1 MIIRKY
7 LNNLIYIIFFS
18 IVIFICI
25 YLYCIKLNSHIA
37 HNDIELTETYLS
49 DNKFYLFL
57 QDEFD
62 ENGNITLSDFFKQED
77 SLDRLYNFNKI
88 LHSRYD
94 YIEVMYQP
102 IEYIGEYSY
111 NLDFVNGYLDSGKSV
126 DLSNQKVKINNKY
139 EYITPLNTVQLD
151 YKAYEHFNLNIN
163 EGRNFQKSDFYI
175 SEEVPIILGKNYSEL
190 YKIGDNIEFYYLG
203 VKIKAKVIGILSQD
217 NNINYIKNISF
228 DNYIIMPFLEINNI
242 NFLNDYQFTN
252 NYDNG
257 IENFFFKLL
266 YTQKNNGIFISDN
279 LDYYE
284 NLNHDIKNI
293 SNKLNLDYKVINYY
307 DK

>member
-62 ENGNITLSDFFKQED
+62 ENGNSILSDFFKQED

-175 SEEVPIILGKNYSEL
+175 SQEVPIILGKNYSEL

-293 SNKLNLDYKVINYY
+293 SDKLNLDYKVINYY